1 MLLLFCWS
9 GTAQS
14 VRRNEIRPRRNFNPP
29 RTYYNDITGLI
40 VQYIYCTLF
49 DVQRPHLITLS
60 EFVYS
65 PSHCKITHPNS
76 IILPIILIILVH
88 MFQPLCIRTYIYV
101 IYTLLL
107 CMTLYYIYCIYN
119 HAIQCHYYLPG
130 IKGHFIIQCISPWEP
145 IYSWRSYYLYMY
157 LDILPQSLTI

>member
-1 MLLLFCWS
+1 MVPFSVCQSYFETERKMVNVWNDLLVCLLVCVEHCSLFVYLFVLLLFCWS

-14 VRRNEIRPRRNFNPP
+14 VHRNEIRQRRNFNPP

-65 PSHCKITHPNS
+65 PSHCKIAHPNS
-76 IILPIILIILVH
+76 IILPIILVR
-88 MFQPLCIRTYIYV
+88 MFQPLCIRTYIY
-101 IYTLLL
+101 IYT
-107 CMTLYYIYCIYN
+107 
-119 HAIQCHYYLPG
+119 
-130 IKGHFIIQCISPWEP
+130 
-145 IYSWRSYYLYMY
+145 
-157 LDILPQSLTI
+157 